1 MNMKSALSIVL
12 AALALSSFARA
23 EVPAG
28 WTDNYAQA
36 VETAK
41 AEKKYVLLDFT
52 GSDWCGFCKLLDK
65 EVFST
70 PHFQSWAK
78 KNVVLVQVDF
88 PHQTQL
94 SAEVKTQNDGLMAK
108 YPTRGFPTILVL
120 DTAGKEL
127 ARESGYHPG
136 SGAIAYVR
144 SLETALKKHGP
155 LPGGSSGNVGAV
167 QEPSIFKTTPRPG
180 SSL

>member
-1 MNMKSALSIVL
+1 MNTKLLLSLVFVGFALP
-12 AALALSSFARA
+12 SFSRA
-23 EVPAG
+23 EVPKD

-70 PHFQSWAK
+70 PHFQTWAK

-88 PHQTQL
+88 PRQTQL
-94 SAEVKTQNDGLMAK
+94 SPEVKAQNDGLMAK
-108 YPTRGFPTILVL
+108 YPAHGFPTILVL
-120 DTAGKEL
+120 DANGKEL
-127 ARESGYHPG
+127 A
-136 SGAIAYVR
+136 
-144 SLETALKKHGP
+144 
-155 LPGGSSGNVGAV
+155 
-167 QEPSIFKTTPRPG
+167 
-180 SSL
+180 